1 MYSIVLDTEYNPPA
15 KRHCGYK
22 QLDKHKLNA
31 LVERILTEKC
41 LCNSQTDT
49 IVSFENVE
57 FSTKSRAHLTVVQG
71 MQKIE
76 LQIKAS
82 KHADFDIWKL
92 SDSKLFASGIKV

>member
-1 MYSIVLDTEYNPPA
+1 MYSIVRDTEYNPPA

-41 LCNSQTDT
+41 LYNSHTDK
-49 IVSFENVE
+49 IVSFANAQ
-57 FSTKSRAHLTVVQG
+57 FSTKSRAHLTVMQG
-71 MQKIE
+71 PKKIE

-82 KHADFDIWKL
+82 EHADFDIWKL
-92 SDSKLFASGIKV
+92 SDSKLFASGINV